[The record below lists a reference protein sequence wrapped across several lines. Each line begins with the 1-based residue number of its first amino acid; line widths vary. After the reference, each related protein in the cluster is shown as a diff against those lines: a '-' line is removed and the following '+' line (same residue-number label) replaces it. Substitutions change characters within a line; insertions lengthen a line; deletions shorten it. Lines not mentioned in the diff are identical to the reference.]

1 MDENKNATNTKAHIL
16 IVEDSALETA
26 LLREL
31 LEGSGYKVTT
41 ASNGQEGLEA
51 ALKETPAL
59 IISDA
64 VMPMMD
70 GFEMCRLI
78 KKDKGTED
86 IPVMLLIALSGA
98 EDMLKG
104 LSAGADYYL
113 PKPYDDE
120 EMLVKVRAI
129 TINHGRLDN
138 RPGERCVEMDYNGT
152 VFTITASRAAMLRFI
167 LSGYEHMVSQ
177 NKTLEKKV
185 IERTRLLKES
195 EERLMA
201 VMEYAT
207 DAIIAIEP
215 DDKIYL
221 WNKQAERLFGYTF
234 EEAVGKSVHDLL
246 CPERYKP
253 PAHEGLKVF
262 FETGMGKVIGK
273 TLELEALRRDGT
285 EFPIEISITAVNMN
299 GVWNA
304 LGIIRDITDRK
315 AQETEKNCTLDDLER
330 MNRLMV
336 GRELKME
343 ELRKEVRSLRE
354 RVALLD
360 LEKTADKG

>member
-1 MDENKNATNTKAHIL
+1 MDENKNPINTKAHIL
-16 IVEDSALETA
+16 IVEDSALEAA
-26 LLREL
+26 LLRET
-31 LEGSGYKVTT
+31 LEGSGYRVTS

-51 ALKETPAL
+51 ALKEPPAL

-64 VMPMMD
+64 VMPVMD
-70 GFEMCRLI
+70 GFEMCRVI

-86 IPVMLLIALSGA
+86 IPVILLTALSGA

-120 EMLVKVRAI
+120 EMLAKVKAV
-129 TINHGRLDN
+129 TTNHGQLDN
-138 RPGERCVEMDYNGT
+138 KPGERCVEMEYNGT
-152 VFTITASRAAMLRFI
+152 VFTVTASRAAMLRFI
-167 LSGYEHMVSQ
+167 LSGYEHIVSQ

-195 EERLMA
+195 EQRLMA

-215 DDKIYL
+215 VDKIYL
-221 WNKQAERLFGYTF
+221 WNKQAEKLFGYTF
-234 EEAVGKSVHDLL
+234 EEAVGKSVHDFIS
-246 CPERYKP
+246 PERFRP

-273 TLELEALRRDGT
+273 TLELEALARDGT
-285 EFPIEISITAVNMN
+285 EFPIELSITAVNMN

-304 LGIIRDITDRK
+304 LGIIRDITARK
-315 AQETEKNCTLDDLER
+315 TEEIEKNRTLDEFER

-343 ELRKEVRSLRE
+343 DLRKEVRSLRE
-354 RVALLD
+354 RVVALD
-360 LEKTADKG
+360 LEKAGKG